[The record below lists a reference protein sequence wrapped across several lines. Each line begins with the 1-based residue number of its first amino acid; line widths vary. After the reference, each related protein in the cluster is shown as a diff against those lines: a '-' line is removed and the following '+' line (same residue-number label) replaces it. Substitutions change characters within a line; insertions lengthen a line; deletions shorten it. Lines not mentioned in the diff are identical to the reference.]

1 MNETYLAGRAEV
13 AYRRTAIRQQFT
25 EARLRR
31 DLRRRRR
38 GPIALESTDGLR

>member
-1 MNETYLAGRAEV
+1 MNENYLAGRAEV
-13 AYRRTAIRQQFT
+13 AYRRTQIRQQFT

-38 GPIALESTDGLR
+38 GPIAIEGSDGLR